1 MLENE
6 IYQIIGRNIY
16 QLRRQRGMT
25 QEFLA
30 HQLQL
35 SRTSISNIEKGKH
48 RIQIHVVFKIA
59 EVLCVPVEKIFLNV
73 SQ

>member
-1 MLENE
+1 VLEND
-6 IYQIIGRNIY
+6 IYQMIGRNIY
-16 QLRRQRGMT
+16 QLRKQRKMT

-48 RIQIHVVFKIA
+48 RIQIHIIYKIA
-59 EVLCVPVEKIFLNV
+59 EILCVPVEKIVLNV
-73 SQ
+73 T